1 MKNIDFMPAIYSE
14 PLNMLLIG
22 QLLKATHH
30 SSNHYI
36 TELYSETG
44 IKTLTKKTATLHK
57 IYTKL
62 INSAIFVIIA
72 SYATRAKC
80 GVSE

>member
-1 MKNIDFMPAIYSE
+1 MPVIYSE
-14 PLNMLLIG
+14 PLNKLLIG
-22 QLLKATHH
+22 QMLKAKHH

-62 INSAIFVIIA
+62 RNPAIFVIIS
-72 SYATRAKC
+72 SYAARAKC